1 MDTRRT
7 SVPQVRAVASMG
19 IVGVHMIF
27 LNTLT
32 VDSYFVVYVL
42 NCLKIYAARTWLF
55 FFIRKT
61 TLYGLYVAR
70 IGYSLQ

>member
-42 NCLKIYAARTWLF
+42 NCLKIYAARTWYF
-55 FFIRKT
+55 F
-61 TLYGLYVAR
+61 
-70 IGYSLQ
+70 S

>member
-7 SVPQVRAVASMG
+7 SVPQVRAVAPMG

-42 NCLKIYAARTWLF
+42 NCLKIYAARTWYF
-55 FFIRKT
+55 FFYQENHFVWVICC
-61 TLYGLYVAR
+61 
-70 IGYSLQ
+70 